1 MTEEQI
7 YCEAVVDAA
16 AMRLAPI
23 RLHQARLGLVK
34 KRAVE
39 AVATKQARSSLLAV
53 SHGESPQGNVVLA
66 ALEMLQEHVRADKLR
81 ALVLEI
87 LQLDLHC
94 NHTHLLIHGFANV
107 ALGTCSFP
115 SLARSIFDFVSAS

>member
-1 MTEEQI
+1 M
-7 YCEAVVDAA
+7 DAA
-16 AMRLAPI
+16 AMRLAAI

-53 SHGESPQGNVVLA
+53 SHGESPQGNDISMEGGVWVVLA

-87 LQLDLHC
+87 LHLDLHC

-107 ALGTCSFP
+107 ALGTCSCP

>member
-1 MTEEQI
+1 
-7 YCEAVVDAA
+7 
-16 AMRLAPI
+16 MRLAAI
-23 RLHQARLGLVK
+23 RLHQARLGLVR

-87 LQLDLHC
+87 LHLDLHC
-94 NHTHLLIHGFANV
+94 NHTHLLVHGFANV
-107 ALGTCSFP
+107 ALGTCSCP

>member
-1 MTEEQI
+1 M
-7 YCEAVVDAA
+7 DAA
-16 AMRLAPI
+16 AMRLAAI
-23 RLHQARLGLVK
+23 RLHQARLALVR

-107 ALGTCSFP
+107 ALGTCSCP

>member
-1 MTEEQI
+1 MKRTI
-7 YCEAVVDAA
+7 EAHLQHCNRPSSATGTPA
-16 AMRLAPI
+16 TGT
-23 RLHQARLGLVK
+23 RLHQARLGLVR

-53 SHGESPQGNVVLA
+53 CHGESPQGNVVLA

-87 LQLDLHC
+87 LQLDLF
-94 NHTHLLIHGFANV
+94 LF
-107 ALGTCSFP
+107 
-115 SLARSIFDFVSAS
+115 